1 MGLFIISECF
11 CFYWVLGVIQSVVL
25 PAWPLYVG
33 VRPPY
38 LDLNV
43 WFRMRSVC
51 VGVFLCRALL
61 CARRINLG
69 MVKVWSW
76 LWNFVA
82 SLRGVS
88 SWPCVLAS
96 WRHSDYSGVGYWICF
111 GCFYVVVSVVVSIER
126 TGSPRRSA
134 FSGHISSGAAE
145 QQNLMFPKEWVQ
157 NRFLFWN
164 IILLLVRALYKKS
177 TDSFFTASTLLEL

>member
-1 MGLFIISECF
+1 MFLFLLVARRDAECCAPDLTF
-11 CFYWVLGVIQSVVL
+11 VRWCPVSIFGYERVVST
-25 PAWPLYVG
+25 A
-33 VRPPY
+33 
-38 LDLNV
+38 
-43 WFRMRSVC
+43 VC
-51 VGVFLCRALL
+51 LCGCVCPCALL
-61 CARRINLG
+61 CTWQIDSG
-69 MVKVWSW
+69 MVQVWSW